1 MPCFAFKDFFC
12 RFLQMLALHPRTYA
26 FGSGPKCSS
35 KCFALHPKYS
45 QHKAWNPKCLGK
57 SWTGG
62 LFLHPKSLNKR
73 VDSYPKWWNK
83 WVAFANAFLHI
94 QIVWTKPV
102 VHPKRSNKCLC
113 FVSKIFEAI
122 PCFSSKVFEQMP
134 WFASKMWA
142 NNFLR
147 IQNVWTGAFSC
158 TQHVWTKALL
168 YNQHVRT
175 NVLIRTS
182 MFEQIPCFCFF
193 FFNNPSFASKL
204 LEQSLAV
211 HSNRLHQML
220 LIRIQDVWMNSL
232 LFIQSVWTKC
242 VDSHPKCLKKV
253 PWFEST
259 MLSKALMYIRN
270 VWTYSFDSHP
280 RNAVLWKFCT
290 KCLWFV
296 SNMFEEMPFFASKV
310 FGQNALLTKSSEH
323 KKMT

>member
-1 MPCFAFKDFFC
+1 MSRTFSTNRLLLTAKHTCWMLHIIIFHSQFVVQYPNKCLASLPKCGNRCLALLSKIFFC

-26 FGSGPKCSS
+26 FGSGPKCST

-113 FVSKIFEAI
+113 FVSKISEAT

-182 MFEQIPCFCFF
+182 MFEQIPCFCFLF
-193 FFNNPSFASKL
+193 F
-204 LEQSLAV
+204 
-211 HSNRLHQML
+211 
-220 LIRIQDVWMNSL
+220 
-232 LFIQSVWTKC
+232 
-242 VDSHPKCLKKV
+242 
-253 PWFEST
+253 
-259 MLSKALMYIRN
+259 
-270 VWTYSFDSHP
+270 
-280 RNAVLWKFCT
+280 
-290 KCLWFV
+290 
-296 SNMFEEMPFFASKV
+296 
-310 FGQNALLTKSSEH
+310 
-323 KKMT
+323 